1 MRWLFDNAQNIQAI
15 VELVLTIVSVIG
27 IVFMVW
33 LRKSTPSRTDL
44 AIAIERAVKPLT
56 ESVADAKKTATEALG
71 RVGVVEGIIDR
82 HATKD
87 DVSEILRAL
96 ERQDGDRRTLGAE
109 VRGMREGFVRIEQQ
123 LDMLMQEALR
133 K

>member
-56 ESVADAKKTATEALG
+56 ESVADAKKTATEALR